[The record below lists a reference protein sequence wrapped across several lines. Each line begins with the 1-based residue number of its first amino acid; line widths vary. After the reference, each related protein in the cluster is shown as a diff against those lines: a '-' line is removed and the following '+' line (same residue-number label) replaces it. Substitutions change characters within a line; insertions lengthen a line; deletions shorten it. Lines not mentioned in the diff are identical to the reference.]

1 MIASAS
7 YRTDILAFYAGWFA
21 QLLAMGHALVIN
33 PHGGKPY
40 RVVLRGEGVDG
51 FVPWTRNMEPFR
63 ENLNSLAAQG
73 TAFMVQRMATGYPR
87 PLEPSVVSAQQ
98 AVATITSLARQF
110 GKRAVVWRYNPIAF
124 TDLTDPD
131 FYQNTSRCWPAPWP
145 DSWMKPV
152 SHSRRYIVKVGA
164 DHCMRLAVC
173 GQPKI
178 DDTACWRNIN
188 TTGATWRLR
197 PPSARTEIFSL
208 ARA

>member
-1 MIASAS
+1 
-7 YRTDILAFYAGWFA
+7 
-21 QLLAMGHALVIN
+21 
-33 PHGGKPY
+33 
-40 RVVLRGEGVDG
+40 
-51 FVPWTRNMEPFR
+51 MEPFR
-63 ENLNSLAAQG
+63 ENLTSLAAQG
-73 TAFMVQRMATGYPR
+73 TAFMVQRMATGYPQ

-98 AVATITSLARQF
+98 AVAAITSLARQF
-110 GKRAVVWRYNPIAF
+110 GKRAVVWRYDPIAF
-124 TDLTDPD
+124 IESDR
-131 FYQNTSRCWPAPWP
+131 SRFLPELASRGWPAPWP
-145 DSWMKPV
+145 DSWIKPV
-152 SHSRRYIVKVGA
+152 SHSRRYTVKVGA